1 METKGV
7 LYSIRFLNIFS
18 QFFELKKHLDDSPRK
33 EVDFFNLFEEFEE
46 KLVNNMKLL
55 CFKIFLK
62 DAQSYSKWSKHLD

>member
-1 METKGV
+1 MENRGV

-18 QFFELKKHLDDSPRK
+18 KFFHLKKHLDDSAQK
-33 EVDFFNLFEEFEE
+33 EQDFFSLFEEFEE

-62 DAQSYSKWSKHLD
+62 DAPSYSR